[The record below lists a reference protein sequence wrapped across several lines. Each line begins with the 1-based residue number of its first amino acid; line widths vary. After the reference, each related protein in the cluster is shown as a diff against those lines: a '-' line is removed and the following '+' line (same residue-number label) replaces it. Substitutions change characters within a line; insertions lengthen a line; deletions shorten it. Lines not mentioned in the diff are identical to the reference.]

1 MKKKKCFK
9 CGKIKLLSDF
19 YKHSE
24 MSDGH
29 INKCKE
35 CAKKDSATGIHKV
48 ICKICGKAFYVNKS
62 ELTSRGGKRGT
73 GRKTCSRECWN
84 KWHRGKNTYNW
95 KGDKAGYSALH
106 KWIKQKLGSPNY
118 CEHCKT
124 TKAKCYHWSN
134 ISGRYLRKV
143 SDWQRL
149 CVSCHSKY
157 DLERRKEY
165 KVKCIVCGKT
175 IQTKSK
181 KRKFCSKKCS
191 SRYYR
196 EH

>member
-1 MKKKKCFK
+1 MFKKRCKD
-9 CGKIKLLSDF
+9 CGIIKSIKDF
-19 YKHSE
+19 YGVQGE
-24 MSDGH
+24 
-29 INKCKE
+29 CKE
-35 CAKKDSATGIHKV
+35 CSKKRIRLSSKNIIKKCLV
-48 ICKICGKAFYVNKS
+48 CNKDFGTCSS
-62 ELTSRGGKRGT
+62 EIKRGS
-73 GRKTCSRECWN
+73 GKFCSRECWN
-84 KWHRGKNTYNW
+84 KWYRGKNTYNW